1 MESQPF
7 LIVGLGNPGKEYS
20 RTRHNLGFM
29 VVDLLA
35 EKYRLEFAKGKGPY
49 YFTKLQIG
57 GATVILVKPLTF
69 MNLSGRAVAAALR
82 DFDIEALEKLLVICD
97 DIDLPFGTIRLRRRG
112 SDGGQKGLRSII
124 ETLGTREFC
133 RLRIGIGDHFRDA
146 AEYVLSPFSKTE
158 EKELPFILQFAV
170 DAVISFVE
178 KGIEWTMSR
187 FNKNVLEN

>member
-1 MESQPF
+1 
-7 LIVGLGNPGKEYS
+7 
-20 RTRHNLGFM
+20 M

-35 EKYRLEFAKGKGPY
+35 EKYRTKFAKGNGPY
-49 YFTKLQIG
+49 YFIRLQVG
-57 GATVILVKPLTF
+57 GKTVILVKPLTY
-69 MNLSGRAVAAALR
+69 MNLSGRAVAAALQ
-82 DFDIEALEKLLVICD
+82 DFGIASLEKLLVICD

-146 AEYVLSPFSKTE
+146 ADYVLSPFSKEE
-158 EKELPFILQFAV
+158 EKELPFILQHAAE
-170 DAVISFVE
+170 AVISFVE
-178 KGIEWTMSR
+178 NGIDLTMSR